1 VRPPSGGDEDIV
13 AVRAHLERIAP
24 SIPAGGW
31 RSFLRRA
38 FRSVYRALAD
48 AFSQNNLL
56 TYASAIAFQ
65 VLIALVALVL
75 FGLALIDVLGLQ
87 EIYTDNV
94 SPSLES
100 RLLIETFVAIETTVQ
115 KIFQTGS
122 LLLLLFALLLAIWEV
137 SGSVRGI
144 SGALNDIYG
153 CEETRSIVR
162 RFAISFALAI
172 AVIVSIVGA
181 VFTANLLPRIGGIP
195 TALGQLVGW
204 VTAIVLLGCA
214 VWLLLRYA
222 PVRTRS
228 AGWSSVGTI
237 FIIVSWVVASLLY
250 GLYVQN
256 VANYETATGNLV
268 ALLTLTGYLYTS
280 SIIFLTGA
288 QIDELLRKQADR
300 GRTGLV
306 ALTSLDDHGR
316 GGSNGTGQG
325 PKSGRARSG
334 SA

>member
-1 VRPPSGGDEDIV
+1 MRPPPGGDEGIV
-13 AVRAHLERIAP
+13 AVRAHLDRFAP
-24 SIPAGGW
+24 GRPAGGW
-31 RSFLRRA
+31 RSYLRRA
-38 FRSVYRALAD
+38 SRSVYRALAD
-48 AFSQNNLL
+48 AFSENKLL

-65 VLIALVALVL
+65 VLIALVALIL
-75 FGLALIDVLGLQ
+75 FGLALIDVLGLE
-87 EIYTDNV
+87 EIYADNV
-94 SPSLES
+94 SPRLEA
-100 RLLIETFVAIETTVQ
+100 RLLVETFIAIETTVQ

-181 VFTANLLPRIGGIP
+181 VFSANLLPRIGAIP
-195 TALGQLVGW
+195 TAFGQLVGW
-204 VTAIVLLGCA
+204 VTAILLLGSA

-250 GLYVQN
+250 GFYVQN

-288 QIDELLRKQADR
+288 QIDELLRRQADR
-300 GRTGLV
+300 GRTGLD

-316 GGSNGTGQG
+316 SGSDEEGQRRR
-325 PKSGRARSG
+325 SGQARSG